1 MFTTAAQR
9 ISAKL
14 FGDWMALAEAFWQKT
29 DPKYG
34 KIQFKILKFD
44 KPIDIWK
51 EGPSVRHVKQP

>member
-1 MFTTAAQR
+1 
-9 ISAKL
+9 
-14 FGDWMALAEAFWQKT
+14 MALAEAFWQKV

-44 KPIDIWK
+44 KSKNVWN